1 MNEAYHIEPFEIP
14 PDLHEDE
21 DGIDKDVKE
30 NIQKLNEIVFS
41 LNNARRDHAGVIT
54 QLGAIT
60 PQLVDLKDDVAGLL
74 RMLKMMAEAHNK
86 LVTEVAALKGPT
98 RPRLLG
104 PTGEEL
110 T

>member
-1 MNEAYHIEPFEIP
+1 MNEAYHIKPFEIP
-14 PDLHEDE
+14 PDLDPE
-21 DGIDKDVKE
+21 DKDVKE

-41 LNNARRDHAGVIT
+41 LNNARRDHVGVIT

-86 LVTEVAALKGPT
+86 LVTEVAALRSD
-98 RPRLLG
+98 RPPLLG
-104 PTGEEL
+104 PDGRIL
-110 T
+110 N